1 MKSLSDGTP
10 TGNAGNGNG
19 QRATEKPPADVGTAM
34 QTSPADITVRPTTP
48 ADLDAMVAV
57 HTEARTAYYRAG
69 GLDDAEIC
77 TPAEHADRIAGWA
90 RAIRSTDRTTLC
102 AVREA
107 DPDASAVLGIL
118 AIGTTGELHQIHV
131 RPASW
136 GRGIGSLLHD
146 AYVRTLR
153 DASIPYGTLSAW
165 ERNPRALAFYTRH
178 GWRPDGER
186 TPGPGGADYLRL
198 RLELE
203 PVS

>member
-1 MKSLSDGTP
+1 
-10 TGNAGNGNG
+10 
-19 QRATEKPPADVGTAM
+19 M

-131 RPASW
+131 RPDNW

-153 DASIPYGTLSAW
+153 DASIPYGTLSARAI
-165 ERNPRALAFYTRH
+165 RNPRARLLHPPRLAPRRRAH
-178 GWRPDGER
+178 
-186 TPGPGGADYLRL
+186 PGPRRGGLPAAAVGAGTGLMNRARVRPSALVPYPAPPQR
-198 RLELE
+198 
-203 PVS
+203 P

>member
-1 MKSLSDGTP
+1 MKFLSDGTA
-10 TGNAGNGNG
+10 TGNQEASRGRRN
-19 QRATEKPPADVGTAM
+19 DH
-34 QTSPADITVRPTTP
+34 ADITRWHHHPPRDPGRPRRDSRRP
-48 ADLDAMVAV
+48 HPGPYRLLPRGRPRRRGDL
-57 HTEARTAYYRAG
+57 HPRRAPG
-69 GLDDAEIC
+69 
-77 TPAEHADRIAGWA
+77 RIAGWA

-131 RPASW
+131 RPDNW

-198 RLELE
+198 RLELG
-203 PVS
+203 PVP